1 MADYSKEEIAEM
13 VSTAVNEAV
22 APLIE
27 RFSKTEKKEETPTE
41 EEKPDNGVS
50 EAVKQYVA
58 AKKDDLW
65 GGRKVEALNSRHYSP
80 QGEAATDL
88 KATSNSVLTGKEI

>member
-13 VSTAVNEAV
+13 ISTAVNEAV

-27 RFSKTEKKEETPTE
+27 RFGETANKETQTE
-41 EEKPDNGVS
+41 EDKPDDGVS

-58 AKKDDLW
+58 AKKDDLL
-65 GGRKVEALNSRHYSP
+65 GGRKVEALNNRNYSP

>member
-13 VSTAVNEAV
+13 ISTAVNEAV

-27 RFSKTEKKEETPTE
+27 RFGETANKETTTE
-41 EEKPDNGVS
+41 ENKPDDGVS

-58 AKKDDLW
+58 AKKDDLL
-65 GGRKVEALNSRHYSP
+65 GGRKVEALNNRHYSP

-88 KATSNSVLTGKEI
+88 KETNNSVLTGKEI

>member
-13 VSTAVNEAV
+13 ISAAVNEAV

-27 RFSKTEKKEETPTE
+27 RFGETANKETPTE
-41 EEKPDNGVS
+41 ADKPDNGVS

-58 AKKDDLW
+58 SKKDDLL
-65 GGRKVEALNSRHYSP
+65 GGRKVEALNNRNYSP

-88 KATSNSVLTGKEI
+88 KATGNSVLTGKEI

>member
-1 MADYSKEEIAEM
+1 MADYSNEEIAEM

-27 RFSKTEKKEETPTE
+27 RFIKTEKKEETPTE
-41 EEKPDNGVS
+41 EEKPDDGVS

-58 AKKDDLW
+58 AKKDDLL
-65 GGRKVEALNSRHYSP
+65 GGRKVEVLNNRQYSP